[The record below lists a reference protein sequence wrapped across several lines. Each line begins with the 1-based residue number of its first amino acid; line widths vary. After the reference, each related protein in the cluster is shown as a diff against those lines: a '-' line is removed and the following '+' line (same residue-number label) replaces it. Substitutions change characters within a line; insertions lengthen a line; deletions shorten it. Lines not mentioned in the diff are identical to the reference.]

1 MHNSIK
7 IIFCILILGLTI
19 TLKSYCQ
26 DNQCF
31 DMCFSTVSKN
41 YNYQEQKEDID
52 SLANSNNILDSIII
66 LNRVISYDCKT
77 LAGIKALN
85 IRDNVINNKF
95 QEYYGQW
102 KFEWSGS
109 NWGTGEIDSI
119 NTEEIIEIKKDSF
132 RIIKNG
138 KSEVKKMEILCI
150 NLDHYKNIYLLV
162 KLDSLIWQ
170 FYLDKSLG
178 RNFFASIDTSEELEK
193 QNSFLYL
200 REYGKVC
207 GSQETYYSSLTKD

>member
-1 MHNSIK
+1 
-7 IIFCILILGLTI
+7 LLGLQI

-31 DMCFSTVSKN
+31 DMCYSTISQN
-41 YNYQEQKEDID
+41 YSHQKQKEDID
-52 SLANSNNILDSIII
+52 SLANYNNISDSITI

-85 IRDNVINNKF
+85 LRDNIIKNKF
-95 QEYYGQW
+95 RQYYGQW

-119 NTEEIIEIKKDSF
+119 NTEEIIEIRKDSF
-132 RIIKNG
+132 KIIKNR
-138 KSEVKKMEILCI
+138 KSEIKKIEVLCI

-170 FYLDKSLG
+170 FYLDKSLE
-178 RNFFASIDTSEELEK
+178 RSFFARIDTSEKLENK
-193 QNSFLYL
+193 NSFLYL
-200 REYGKVC
+200 REYGKAC
-207 GSQETYYSSLTKD
+207 GGQEIYYSNLTR